1 MPADFFTW
9 GALGTLAAAS
19 GAVVVVSNTV
29 RRFTRL
35 TGPVVPF
42 VVSLLIT
49 FGGGARSHALGDWD
63 WSDWVITFLNSCLLF
78 CTATG
83 AQETVVAGAQGQAP
97 SPLQPHGAK
106 PTPFWSSWVRN

>member
-9 GALGTLAAAS
+9 ATLGTLAAAS

-49 FGGGARSHALGDWD
+49 FGGGARSHALGN
-63 WSDWVITFLNSCLLF
+63 WSDWVLTFLNSCLLF

-83 AQETVVAGAQGQAP
+83 AQETVVAGAQGQTP
-97 SPLQPHGAK
+97 NTLQPQGARR
-106 PTPFWSSWVRN
+106 TPFWSSWVRN